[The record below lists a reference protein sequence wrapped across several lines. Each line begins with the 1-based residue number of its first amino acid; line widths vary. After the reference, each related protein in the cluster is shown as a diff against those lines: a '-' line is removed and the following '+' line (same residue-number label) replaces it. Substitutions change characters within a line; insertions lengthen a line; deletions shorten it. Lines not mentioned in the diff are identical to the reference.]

1 MSVFDRQQA
10 IKKLTEKNALLPC
23 HRCGHKSFGIVDG
36 VTSYSLVN
44 DHSMIGSVMVGGPSL
59 PVLHVFCENCGA
71 LTSHSLGILELL
83 PKGEENGG

>member
-1 MSVFDRQQA
+1 MAIFDKQQA

-23 HRCGHKSFGIVDG
+23 HRCGSKSFGIVDG

-44 DHSMIGSVMVGGPSL
+44 DPNMIGSVMVGGPSL

-83 PKGEENGG
+83 PKEDENGG